1 MFFFST
7 RFERDYTRTK
17 SKEVEDSQE
26 IRRLKTE
33 KMVLRHRVDA
43 LEDVRKLLKLMFTSV
58 QGGNSVVSL
67 LWLSTNSGRY
77 LCTAIPMF
85 PRALQTRQY
94 LLEILPISIYLVNYN
109 NRA

>member
-43 LEDVRKLLKLMFTSV
+43 LEDVRKLLKLLYYGSAQTQEGTYV
-58 QGGNSVVSL
+58 QLYPCFPELCKHGNIC
-67 LWLSTNSGRY
+67 WKY
-77 LCTAIPMF
+77 Y
-85 PRALQTRQY
+85 Q
-94 LLEILPISIYLVNYN
+94 
-109 NRA
+109 